1 MSKARID
8 RVLKAMK
15 DAKLSQL
22 LISDPMSIYYLTG
35 YYNEP
40 GERFFALYLNEAK
53 QLTIFLNELFPDF
66 EFEGIQQVRLNDT
79 SDISESLAK
88 TLNSDQKI
96 GVDKNLPARFLLP
109 MLENHLAK
117 DFING
122 SSLVD
127 NVRAIKD
134 EIEQE
139 KMLAVSAINDQAMA
153 KFKQLIVPG
162 VTEKSVAN
170 QILSIYL
177 ELGAD
182 DISFTPI
189 VAFGKNAADPHHFP
203 DDTVLQPGD
212 SVLFDVGCKKEMYCS
227 DMTRTFFYKFVSD
240 AHRKVYDT
248 VKAANQAAIDEIKAG
263 VALNHLDQTAR
274 QLITEAGF
282 GQYFTHRL
290 GHFIGIDVHEYGDVS
305 RTNTALAQSGMI
317 FSIEPGIYLPEDVG
331 VRIEDL
337 LLVTDDGSVN
347 LNSGYSK
354 ELEIIE

>member
-1 MSKARID
+1 MSKARIE

-15 DAKLSQL
+15 DAELSQL

-40 GERFFALYLNEAK
+40 GERFFALYLNESK
-53 QLTIFLNELFPDF
+53 EFTIFLNELFPDF
-66 EFEGIQQVRLNDT
+66 EFENIRQVRLNDT
-79 SDISESLAK
+79 SDISEFLAK
-88 TLNSDQKI
+88 VLNSEQKI

-109 MLENHLAK
+109 MLDKHLASG
-117 DFING
+117 FVNG

-134 EIEQE
+134 VDEQE
-139 KMLAVSAINDQAMA
+139 KMRAVSAINDQAMVA
-153 KFKQLIVPG
+153 FKKLIVPG

-203 DDTVLQPGD
+203 DDTVLKPGD
-212 SVLFDVGCKKEMYCS
+212 CVLFDVGCQKEMYCS

-240 AHRKVYDT
+240 AHRRVYET
-248 VKAANQAAIDEIKAG
+248 VKAANQAAIDVIKAG
-263 VALNHLDQTAR
+263 VALNVIDQTAR

-290 GHFIGIDVHEYGDVS
+290 GHFIGLDVHEYGDVS
-305 RTNTALAQSGMI
+305 SSNTALTESWMI

-337 LLVTDDGSVN
+337 LLVTDNGSIN